1 MNIAGGGIRFACTK
15 FGAKAVLEAAYK
27 RMAGD
32 HRALL
37 AVGLP
42 DVKTFAAADCIGQF
56 CYRSMTTTEREAA
69 LADIAVALGRR
80 RKASVEHRA
89 TRTPTGR

>member
-1 MNIAGGGIRFACTK
+1 VNIAGGGIRFACTK
-15 FGAKAVLEAAYK
+15 YGAKAVLAAAYK

-42 DVKTFAAADCIGQF
+42 DVKTFAAADRIGRF
-56 CYRSMTTTEREAA
+56 CYRSMTAAEREAA
-69 LADIAVALGRR
+69 LAEIAVALGRR
-80 RKASVEHRA
+80 QKASAARRP
-89 TRTPTGR
+89 TRTPSDR